1 MKNMKLG
8 MKMALGFGILI
19 VIAIALGGVAI
30 WNMKSVESASTRLA
44 NEYVPEVDIAG
55 ELERS
60 VAATMIEVR
69 GYGLTEEKDY
79 LNQGRKHL
87 EAVKTHLKGA
97 KELGAKYPELVKL
110 REATEKAQSKTGEY
124 EGLLGDTI
132 ARNENIE
139 KIRVQLNAA
148 AKKFMDQCEAFL
160 NAQNEAMKK
169 EIASGA
175 EAVKLQERLEKNIGI
190 NEIVDTGNAI
200 RLIAWRAQAER
211 DPKLL
216 QEADKHY
223 ESIDKTLAGVRAVTR
238 QEINLKQLDEI
249 KAGAQA
255 YRTAMNDLAANWT
268 AREELG
274 KKRGATGN
282 EVSALAE
289 ELARAG
295 MDHTKKIATE
305 AVEKLSLSSTVMIV
319 GLLLALALGIL
330 VATFM
335 TRAITRPLIK
345 AVGITDKLSEGDLT
359 VHIEVDSKDETGQ
372 LLAAMKS
379 MTAKLREVVT
389 DVQTASDNVAA
400 GSQELSASAEQM
412 SQGATEQAA
421 SAEEVSSS
429 MEQMGAN
436 IRQNADNAMQT
447 EKIAIKSAED
457 AKTGGTAVAETVGA
471 MKEIAGKISIIE
483 EIARQTNLL
492 ALNAAIEAARAG
504 EHGKGFAVVASEVRK
519 LAERSQ
525 TAAAE
530 ISKLSTSSVEI
541 AEEAGTMLVQ
551 IVPDIQRTAELVQEI
566 SSACKEQNMGAD
578 QINKAL
584 QQLDQ
589 VIQQNASASEEM
601 ASTSEELQSQAA
613 QLQSAIAFF
622 KIGSGTG
629 DESATRG
636 RGRQGRE
643 RFGGTV
649 RSHSK
654 TVHAALGTHPQL
666 STSKAEGS
674 RSTKA
679 PLASSSEQDGNGR
692 GKGIVLNMGHD
703 GRSDGDDAEFER
715 Y

>member
-1 MKNMKLG
+1 MKNLKLG

-19 VIAIALGGVAI
+19 VIAMTLGGMAV
-30 WNMKSVESASTRLA
+30 WNMKSVETASTRLS
-44 NEYVPEVDIAG
+44 NQYVPEVELAG
-55 ELERS
+55 ELERA
-60 VAATMIEVR
+60 VAATMYEIR
-69 GYGLTEEKDY
+69 GFGMTEDKDY
-79 LNQGRKHL
+79 LSRGMKHL
-87 EAVKTHLKGA
+87 EGVKTHLKGA
-97 KELGAKYPELVKL
+97 KELATKYPELVKL
-110 REATEKAQSKTGEY
+110 RESSEKAQTKVGEY
-124 EGLLGDTI
+124 EGLMSETVSK
-132 ARNENIE
+132 NEMLE
-139 KIRVQLNAA
+139 KIRGQLNAG
-148 AKKFMDQCEAFL
+148 AKRFVDQCEAFL
-160 NAQNEAMKK
+160 ISQNEAMKK
-169 EIASGA
+169 ELSAGA
-175 EAVKLQERLEKNIGI
+175 EASKLAERLEKSIGI
-190 NEIVDTGNAI
+190 NTIVNAGNAI

-211 DPKLL
+211 NPKLL

-223 ESIDKTLAGVRAVTR
+223 ELIDKKLADVRTVTR
-238 QEINLKQLDEI
+238 QDVNLKQLDEI
-249 KAGAQA
+249 KTAAQV
-255 YRTAMNDLAANWT
+255 YRAAMNDLSATWT

-274 KKRGATGN
+274 KKRAVTGR

-289 ELARAG
+289 ETAKAG
-295 MDHTKKIATE
+295 MEYTKAIAND
-305 AVEKLSLSSTVMIV
+305 AVNKLSLASTVMLV
-319 GLLLALALGIL
+319 GLVVALALGVF
-330 VATFM
+330 VAAFM
-335 TRAITRPLIK
+335 TRAITRPLSK

-379 MTAKLREVVT
+379 MAAKLREVVA

-457 AKTGGTAVAETVGA
+457 AKNGGTAVAETVAA

-541 AEEAGTMLVQ
+541 AEEAGKMLVQ

-622 KIGSGTG
+622 KIEKGSGAG
-629 DESATRG
+629 DGGVSGGKGLQSRD
-636 RGRQGRE
+636 
-643 RFGGTV
+643 RFGGSA

-654 TVHAALGTHPQL
+654 SHSTHALLNLNKP
-666 STSKAEGS
+666 EGS
-674 RSTKA
+674 RSAKG
-679 PLASSSEQDGNGR
+679 LLSSSPEQDGNGR
-692 GKGIVLNMGHD
+692 AKGIVLNMESD
-703 GRSDGDDAEFER
+703 GRTDADDAEFER